1 MASFNVSILFKT
13 PPLLFQKKLT
23 KDASHFDKKIIEK
36 LPFGEIPWK
45 NRYFSSPLATEKL
58 C

>member
-1 MASFNVSILFKT
+1 MSAYFLKHHHF
-13 PPLLFQKKLT
+13 LFQKKLT